1 MVLNNA
7 VRNFRGLS
15 PAICLLGV
23 VVQRP
28 KPIIIKAGPLTGLRR
43 KILIMIKEQ

>member
-7 VRNFRGLS
+7 VRNSRGLS
-15 PAICLLGV
+15 PAICLLRV

-28 KPIIIKAGPLTGLRR
+28 KPITIKTLLEDEGGRY
-43 KILIMIKEQ
+43 